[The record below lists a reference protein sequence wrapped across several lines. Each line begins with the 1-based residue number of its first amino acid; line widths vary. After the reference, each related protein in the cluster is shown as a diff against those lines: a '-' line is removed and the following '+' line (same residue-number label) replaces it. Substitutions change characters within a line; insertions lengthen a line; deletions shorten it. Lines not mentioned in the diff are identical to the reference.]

1 MVESVPWA
9 AELVKLEVADEEL
22 DAADEADDVFDEVLA
37 EGLEGLVYLTASRMA
52 PLCFVQAGI

>member
-9 AELVKLEVADEEL
+9 AELVALEVAEEVAVEL
-22 DAADEADDVFDEVLA
+22 DAADDVFDEVFA
-37 EGLEGLVYLTASRMA
+37 EGFEGLVYLTASRMA